1 MPLNFFRNFI
11 QLESASSI
19 ILFIAALCALIF
31 ANTPLHLFYH
41 YLLTTPLSAGFNG
54 FQTKFSLEH
63 FINDGLMTIFFLLVS
78 LEIKRELINGEL
90 NSHTKA
96 LLPIIAAVGG
106 MLVPALIFV
115 AINLYHHTDL
125 GGWAIPTAT
134 DIAFSLGVLTLLGK
148 RIPASLKIF
157 LTALAIIDDLG
168 AIIIIAIFYTD
179 QIAFNYLFF
188 AAVCLIA
195 LMFLNRLNINRFW
208 PYGIIG
214 IILWFCITKSGVHAT
229 IAGVLIGLII
239 PMQPSKDPKK
249 SLLNKLEHKLHPWV
263 AYGVL
268 PLFAFANAGLS
279 FTDIKLATVFNP
291 LVFGIAA
298 GLFLGKQIGVFG
310 ATWLAIKLKLA
321 RMPSMVNWS
330 HLYGA
335 AIICGMGFTMSLFIG
350 ILAYPDGSANTS
362 LVRFGVILGSLL
374 SGLVGYLVLRMTKN
388 KL

>member
-1 MPLNFFRNFI
+1 MKFNFFRKFI

-19 ILFIAALCALIF
+19 ILFITALSALVF
-31 ANTPLHLFYH
+31 ANTPLHTFYN
-41 YLLTTPLSAGFNG
+41 YLLTTPFSLGFNG

-63 FINDGLMTIFFLLVS
+63 LINDGLMTIFFLLVS

-90 NSHTKA
+90 NSRAKA
-96 LLPIIAAVGG
+96 LLPAIAAVGG

-115 AINLYHHTDL
+115 AINLHHHTDL
-125 GGWAIPTAT
+125 RGWAIPTAT
-134 DIAFSLGVLTLLGK
+134 DIAFSLGVLSLLGK

-188 AAVCLIA
+188 AAVCLMA
-195 LMFLNRLNINRFW
+195 LMFLNRLNIHRFW
-208 PYGIIG
+208 PYGILG
-214 IILWFCITKSGVHAT
+214 IILWFCIAKSGVHST
-229 IAGVLIGLII
+229 IAGVLVGLII
-239 PMQPSKDPKK
+239 PMHIPKNSAK
-249 SLLNKLEHKLHPWV
+249 PLLNQLEHKLHPWV
-263 AYGVL
+263 AYGIL

-279 FTDIKLATVFNP
+279 FTDIKLSTVFNP

-298 GLFLGKQIGVFG
+298 GLFFGKQIGVLG
-310 ATWLAIKLKLA
+310 TTWLAIKFKFA

-330 HLYGA
+330 QLYGV

-350 ILAYPDGSANTS
+350 TLAYPDGSTNTS
-362 LVRFGVILGSLL
+362 LVRLGVILGSLL
-374 SGLVGYLVLRMTKN
+374 SGLLGYLVLRMTKVN
-388 KL
+388 K